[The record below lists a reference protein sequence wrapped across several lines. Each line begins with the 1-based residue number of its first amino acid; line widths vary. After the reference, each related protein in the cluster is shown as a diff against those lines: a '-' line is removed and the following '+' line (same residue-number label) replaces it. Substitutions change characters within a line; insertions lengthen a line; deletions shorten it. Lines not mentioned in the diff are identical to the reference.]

1 MKHIHFS
8 KAFCCLVT
16 IFVTSLAFSQ
26 DIIVTTDA
34 QKIEAK
40 ILEVSKH
47 EIKYK
52 EKDNLNGPTFVL
64 ETNEISSILYS
75 NGKVV
80 LYNQKP
86 EEKVNAEKETPKEP
100 DIDPRLAEILLL
112 SGETITAK
120 ISNMNSNYVEY
131 ELNETYYTLPAS
143 KIDKVTLLASG
154 QVKTYVHY
162 TEPKSTAEQ
171 EIGNNQTASTTKTS
185 DNKKYPRYQGYLEF
199 SGFFANVQGYT
210 VGGIGL
216 DGIDGV
222 RFNKYVFL
230 GLGIGLYGEWAS
242 TNYVSVGYINVP
254 IFADLRAYIPTN
266 IDDFY
271 PYFET
276 AIGPMINFYQR
287 VSYDN
292 KRSLSTNVNAYAFFR
307 LNAGF
312 DYKRFSFGVGYELWG
327 NSSGVDNWGFIKLGV
342 RLGKDTE

>member
-16 IFVTSLAFSQ
+16 FFVTSLAFSQ

-154 QVKTYVHY
+154 QVKTYKNY
-162 TEPKSTAEQ
+162 ITNTAENSVEKANATQ
-171 EIGNNQTASTTKTS
+171 TQVKNSDGSKVGRIYRDNGHYLHNDVYISSKEVERILQRENSLAYDKWKKANGMIIGGS
-185 DNKKYPRYQGYLEF
+185 
-199 SGFFANVQGYT
+199 VC
-210 VGGIGL
+210 VGIGGGMVLGSLFFLNNAKVCLGL
-216 DGIDGV
+216 DLSAIV
-222 RFNKYVFL
+222 P
-230 GLGIGLYGEWAS
+230 LGIGLGLTLGAS
-242 TNYVSVGYINVP
+242 SYYQQ
-254 IFADLRAYIPTN
+254 A
-266 IDDFY
+266 IDIYNSKYDQA
-271 PYFET
+271 
-276 AIGPMINFYQR
+276 AIQFKWGITPDGIGIA
-287 VSYDN
+287 
-292 KRSLSTNVNAYAFFR
+292 LAF
-307 LNAGF
+307 
-312 DYKRFSFGVGYELWG
+312 
-327 NSSGVDNWGFIKLGV
+327 
-342 RLGKDTE
+342 